1 MHMSDDRSRFG
12 RPGEDRIDRAIDRAV
27 RAMMHVD
34 PAPGLRRRV
43 LSRLEAPAARRPL
56 VPAFGFAAA
65 MLAVVLA
72 AVFMLRSGPP
82 ATTTPQQASEVPA
95 PAVTPAPVPPTPAIQ
110 AAAPPVT
117 RPAERTRPTRD
128 DGTIPMPR
136 VGNVFGPPTGRVS
149 SATVAGVR
157 TTAPRVEPETSDA
170 APSETSSNSSG
181 VPPIYIAPLEV
192 TPIQVPP
199 VGSGPRR

>member
-1 MHMSDDRSRFG
+1 
-12 RPGEDRIDRAIDRAV
+12 
-27 RAMMHVD
+27 MMHVD

-43 LSRLEAPAARRPL
+43 LSQLEAPAARRPL

-65 MLAVVLA
+65 VLAVVLA

-82 ATTTPQQASEVPA
+82 TTTAPQQASDVPA
-95 PAVTPAPVPPTPAIQ
+95 PVVTPAPVPAPTPAIQ

-117 RPAERTRPTRD
+117 RPPERARPRRD

-157 TTAPRVEPETSDA
+157 TTAPRVEPGTSDA
-170 APSETSSNSSG
+170 APAETSSNPSG
-181 VPPIYIAPLEV
+181 LAPIYIAPLEV
-192 TPIQVPP
+192 KPIQVPP